1 MDMWVGNEER
11 LAQQE
16 SGASLSKSRCFWEAR
31 LLYKVY
37 IN

>member
-1 MDMWVGNEER
+1 MDMWVGIYEER

-16 SGASLSKSRCFWEAR
+16 SGAASG
-31 LLYKVY
+31 LLLNKVC